1 MAMQVQGH
9 MQCSASAMW
18 LIGLENAYPF
28 FIIQV
33 KIGSSPHLVCEKSQ
47 NHIVSVL
54 IILATTVNAY
64 TPATSLENHT
74 NCRAVSAG
82 LLSNDSRATFMWNI
96 LLGTSHAWMCS
107 LLVWS
112 LKPGVRGPSPTVT
125 GPHFCRIQMFSLF
138 LELKKK
144 KKNQSRNAV
153 CTFNRSQA
161 LLSPSGG
168 YIHRLWSLLVKADP
182 GDVGRLTQTKGSF
195 LGWITPWLT
204 EWCWVSQRHLLDLLS
219 SVFTPEAVGTV
230 YLNPWRTIYG

>member
-9 MQCSASAMW
+9 MQCNASAMW
-18 LIGLENAYPF
+18 LTGLENAYPF

-47 NHIVSVL
+47 NHIVRSVL

-112 LKPGVRGPSPTVT
+112 LKPGVRAPSPTVT

-144 KKNQSRNAV
+144 KKIRV
-153 CTFNRSQA
+153 GMLCV
-161 LLSPSGG
+161 LLTV
-168 YIHRLWSLLVKADP
+168 HRLFCLLLVGTSTACDLCWWKQILVTLVAWHRQRAASWAGLHRDSQS
-182 GDVGRLTQTKGSF
+182 GVGFPKGTF
-195 LGWITPWLT
+195 
-204 EWCWVSQRHLLDLLS
+204 
-219 SVFTPEAVGTV
+219 
-230 YLNPWRTIYG
+230 